1 MKEQEIKKRSKY
13 FQSIARHLF
22 KLRGAPFFLSSKELD
37 YVARWEKM
45 GIPLHVVLEGVE
57 RSFEIQKG
65 KAGRKAKIQSLA
77 FCDPQVLKA
86 FEQDRERKVGHRK
99 SIVER
104 YEKRDRAK
112 IEVESFLAKLSHQ
125 INYLRE
131 AYTLAQKVLAQGDL
145 DEEELERLDAEIE
158 ELLWENSSDNEKER
172 VKSEVLKDYEFRQKE
187 EFERI
192 FKIKL
197 VKVLRD
203 KYKIPYISLFY
214 Y

>member
-1 MKEQEIKKRSKY
+1 MKEQKIKKRSKY

-45 GIPLHVVLEGVE
+45 GIPLHVVLEGIE
-57 RSFEIQKG
+57 RSFEIHNEKS
-65 KAGRKAKIQSLA
+65 GRKAKIQSLA

-99 SIVER
+99 SVVER

-112 IEVESFLAKLSHQ
+112 AEVKSFLARLSHQ

-131 AYTLAQKVLAQGDL
+131 AFTLAQKLLARGDL
-145 DEEELERLDAEIE
+145 DEEELERLDGEIE
-158 ELLWENSSDNEKER
+158 ELLWENSSDKEKER

-187 EFERI
+187 ELERI